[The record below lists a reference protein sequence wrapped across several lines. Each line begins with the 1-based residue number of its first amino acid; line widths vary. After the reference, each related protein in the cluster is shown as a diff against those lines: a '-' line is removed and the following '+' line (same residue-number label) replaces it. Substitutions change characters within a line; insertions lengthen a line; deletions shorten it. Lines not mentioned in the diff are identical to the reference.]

1 MASAGKMPSGIHKK
15 ASLVFGP
22 EQYEYPNLKGAGNS
36 GKVIAEDCSNEK
48 QKIEINSDRCMSCSF
63 AFPYRGCFTTY
74 SL

>member
-36 GKVIAEDCSNEK
+36 GKVIVQDCSNEK
-48 QKIEINSDRCMSCSF
+48 QKIEN
-63 AFPYRGCFTTY
+63 
-74 SL
+74 